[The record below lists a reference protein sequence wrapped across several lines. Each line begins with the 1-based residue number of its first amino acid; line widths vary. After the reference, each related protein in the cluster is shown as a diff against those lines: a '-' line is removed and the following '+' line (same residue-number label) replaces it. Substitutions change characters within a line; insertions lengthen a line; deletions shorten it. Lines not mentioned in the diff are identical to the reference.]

1 MWTRAN
7 HKESQGIHH
16 PRRESDGSVF
26 RHRHQVIPISLF
38 IPLNVI
44 SSDFWPSFWLFLI
57 SMRSSRKNRKLTSF
71 NKWNFIRN
79 HRIVYKFDMHVL
91 HTNDECELFA
101 GTVPFQWLYQLQI
114 GVTLSHADWC
124 PSPFCLPTWRF
135 WCILSLALQVFL
147 VNVLCSKVYMWRECD
162 GRTNY
167 SKFSSFSVAK
177 NFISLFFMEH
187 L

>member
-57 SMRSSRKNRKLTSF
+57 SMRSSRRNRKLTSF
-71 NKWNFIRN
+71 NKWNFRRN
-79 HRIVYKFDMHVL
+79 HKIVYKFDMHVL
-91 HTNDECELFA
+91 HTNVNCSRAQSHSNGYINCRL
-101 GTVPFQWLYQLQI
+101 VLHYLMRI
-114 GVTLSHADWC
+114 GVHHHFVCLLEDFDAS
-124 PSPFCLPTWRF
+124 FCLLF
-135 WCILSLALQVFL
+135 KSSSLMFCAQ
-147 VNVLCSKVYMWRECD
+147 
-162 GRTNY
+162 
-167 SKFSSFSVAK
+167 
-177 NFISLFFMEH
+177 NFICEENVMEGQIMPNFHLF